1 MQNHRDGGEAILD
14 AFRKLGID
22 YIMSSPGSEW
32 SPVWEALARQ
42 SLSNTPG
49 PTFIETWHETLAADM
64 AIGYTYVTGRAQAVL
79 LHAGVGLLH
88 GSMGIFGALQGEI
101 PMIVM
106 SGESLSLGE
115 DPNVEIEPQWYGGVS
130 VVGGAQRLAQPFV
143 KWANQVTS
151 PYTLH
156 ESVIRAGEMAERT
169 PQGPVYLDVPLEYMV
184 HEWTP
189 ALDGRD
195 VPSAPRVQAHPDEI
209 TKVVALL
216 LKAKNPVIVTETSGR
231 DPKAVAAMIEL
242 AELLAVPVID
252 GRTSV
257 YANFPK
263 NHPLFLG
270 VSTYQYLK
278 DADLVLLVS
287 GRAPWYPPRKRP
299 TKATI
304 VSISDNPVKGHLGYQ
319 NINAEYYLEG
329 EVASSLLL
337 LAEAARA
344 AKLDAAAIAE
354 RRSRWTREHDSFTA
368 GLRAAEEKARGEAR
382 IDPIV
387 LLSALSEILP
397 DDAIFMDET
406 ITHGLAVRQHLRWT
420 QPQSYFRIPN
430 GGLGQG
436 LGLALGIKLAS
447 PKRPVVLL
455 VGDGGLLYNPI
466 IQALAASK
474 RYALPILIVVVNNGK
489 YEAMKHGHVLY
500 YPEGAAK
507 TEDKFHGVEID
518 APDFAEFGVHF
529 GFPGQRVDRTAELDG
544 AIRKA
549 FESVQSGTTAI
560 LNVIVSR

>member
-42 SLSNTPG
+42 NVSNTPG

-88 GSMGIFGALQGEI
+88 GSMGVFGALQGEI

-115 DPNVEIEPQWYGGVS
+115 DPNLEIEPQWYGGVS
-130 VVGGAQRLAQPFV
+130 VAGGAQRLAEPFV
-143 KWANQVTS
+143 KWAAQITS
-151 PYTLH
+151 PHTLH
-156 ESVIRAGEMAERT
+156 ESVIRAGEMAERV

-184 HEWTP
+184 HQWTP
-189 ALDGRD
+189 PSDRRE
-195 VPSAPRVQAHPDEI
+195 VPPAPRVQAHPEEVAKI
-209 TKVVALL
+209 AALL

-231 DPKAVAAMIEL
+231 DPRAVAAMVEL

-263 NHPLFLG
+263 DHPLYLG

-287 GRAPWYPPRKRP
+287 GRAPWYPPHKRP

-304 VSISDNPVKGHLGYQ
+304 VSISENPLKAHLGYQ
-319 NINAEYYLEG
+319 NINAEHYLEG
-329 EVASSLLL
+329 EVASSLRL
-337 LAEAARA
+337 LAQAARQ
-344 AKLDAAAIAE
+344 AKLDDSAIAE
-354 RRSRWTREHDSFTA
+354 RRARWTREHDSFTA
-368 GLRAAEEKARGEAR
+368 GLRAAEEKARGDSR

-397 DDAIFMDET
+397 ADTIYVDET
-406 ITHGLAVRQHLRWT
+406 ITHGLTVRQHLRWT
-420 QPQSYFRIPN
+420 QPQSFFRIPN

-436 LGLALGIKLAS
+436 LGLALGVKLAS

-455 VGDGGLLYNPI
+455 VGDGGFLYNPI
-466 IQALAASK
+466 VQALAASK
-474 RYALPILIVVVNNGK
+474 RYDLPILIVILNNGK
-489 YEAMKHGHVLY
+489 YEAMKQGHVLY
-500 YPEGAAK
+500 YPEGTAK
-507 TEDKFHGVEID
+507 TEDKFHGVKIE

-529 GFPGQRVDRTAELDG
+529 GFPGQRVEQTAELD
-544 AIRKA
+544 AALRKA
-549 FESVQSGTTAI
+549 MESIAVGTTAI